1 MGLLRFTLHLRRQA
15 GKLMGEYLPILRAE
29 LFPGFLFRKLLY
41 RSSLGSHDEI
51 IEVDRRDSNMKQVL

>member
-1 MGLLRFTLHLRRQA
+1 
-15 GKLMGEYLPILRAE
+15 MGEYLPILRAE